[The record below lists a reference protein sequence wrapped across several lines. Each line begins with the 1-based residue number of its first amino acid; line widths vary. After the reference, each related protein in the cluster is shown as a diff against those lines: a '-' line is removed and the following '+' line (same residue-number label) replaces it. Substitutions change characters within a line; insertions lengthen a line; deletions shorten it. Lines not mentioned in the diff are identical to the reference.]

1 MELKHVYHLYRR
13 AGFGIL
19 PKDAAALSRLS
30 REEVVNGL
38 FEASEDYEPLH
49 IDMAPFDELFEE
61 YPEPTFAQF
70 RRVVLNNTAFL
81 IPLNKAWMERL
92 CDPSRALNERMTLFW
107 ANVFVCGDVV
117 PPYIQQYNNTLR
129 RNALGNFKDFTIAI
143 SKEPT
148 MIRYLNTE
156 QNKKAHPNENFARE
170 LMELFTLG
178 PDQYTEDDIK
188 EAARAFTG
196 YGYHRDGRFLF
207 NDRTHDFGEKEFFGF
222 KGNMDGDT
230 IIKIITR
237 KRECAQFICTKIY
250 RYFVNEIPNEAR
262 INELVAV
269 FYPAYEISEVMH
281 YLFTS
286 EWFYASENIG
296 TKIKSPM
303 DLLSSMYRLVPFQ
316 FTDDKQHIVLQRLL
330 GQQLSKPPNVAGWE
344 GGRAWIDI
352 NTMLIRLKL
361 SSVLLGEGF
370 VPYSERRMRGG
381 RWIYG
386 NDLKLETYWEH
397 FDENYGSLSEKELKE
412 TVLACPVT
420 SGTEQVLV
428 KAGATSAK
436 ELCLQLMSLPDF
448 QLT

>member
-19 PKDAAALSRLS
+19 PKDATAMSRLS
-30 REEVVNGL
+30 REQVVDGL
-38 FEASEDYEPLH
+38 FEASIDYEPLH
-49 IDMAPFDELFEE
+49 IDMSSFDEFFEE
-61 YPEPTFAQF
+61 YPQPTFAQF
-70 RRVVLNNTAFL
+70 RNVVLNNATLQF
-81 IPLNKAWMERL
+81 PLNKAWLERL
-92 CDPSRALNERMTLFW
+92 CDPGRPLNERMTLFW
-107 ANVFVCGDVV
+107 ANVFVCEDIV

-129 RNALGNFKDFTIAI
+129 RHALGNFKDFTIAI
-143 SKEPT
+143 SKEPI
-148 MIRYLNTE
+148 MMRYLNTE

-178 PDQYTEDDIK
+178 PGHYTEDDIK

-196 YGYHRDGRFLF
+196 YTYHRDGRFRF
-207 NDRTHDFGEKEFFGF
+207 DKSAHDLGDKEFFGF

-237 KRECAQFICTKIY
+237 KRECAQFICAKIY
-250 RYFVNEIPNEAR
+250 RYFVNDVPNEAR
-262 INELVAV
+262 INELVEV
-269 FYPAYEISEVMH
+269 FYPSYEISEVMR

-303 DLLSSMYRLVPFQ
+303 DLLTSMYRLVPFRFMEDQ
-316 FTDDKQHIVLQRLL
+316 QPIFVQRLL

-344 GGRAWIDI
+344 GGRAWIDV
-352 NTMLIRLKL
+352 NTILVRLKL
-361 SSVLLGEGF
+361 PGLLLGEGF
-370 VPYSERRMRGG
+370 VPYSEHRFRIG
-381 RWIYG
+381 RNFFG
-386 NDLKLETYWEH
+386 NELNVETHWER
-397 FDENYGSLSEKELKE
+397 FDENYGSLSEKELLE

-420 SGTEQVLV
+420 EGTEQVLD
-428 KAGATSAK
+428 KAEATSAK